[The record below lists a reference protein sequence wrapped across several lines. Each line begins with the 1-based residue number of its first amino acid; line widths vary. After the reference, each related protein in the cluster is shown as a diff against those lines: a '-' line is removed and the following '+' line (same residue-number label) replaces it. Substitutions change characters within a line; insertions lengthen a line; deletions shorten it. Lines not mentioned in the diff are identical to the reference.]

1 MEDTRTLV
9 SIETQKWTG
18 GVVPVVFNLTDFSKS
33 KIKNYYNLILYF
45 IFSYSFLIKEKMDEI
60 KIIIDGMKLI
70 MDSTKVNGKNCI
82 TFVDRKNE
90 KDYINIVKKNGC
102 YSRVFKL

>member
-1 MEDTRTLV
+1 MEETRTLV
-9 SIETQKWTG
+9 SIETQKWPN
-18 GVVPVVFNLTDFSKS
+18 GVVPVIFNLTDFSKS
-33 KIKNYYNLILYF
+33 KIKKFNF
-45 IFSYSFLIKEKMDEI
+45 IFNFSYSFLIKEKMDEI

-82 TFVDRKNE
+82 TFVDRKIE